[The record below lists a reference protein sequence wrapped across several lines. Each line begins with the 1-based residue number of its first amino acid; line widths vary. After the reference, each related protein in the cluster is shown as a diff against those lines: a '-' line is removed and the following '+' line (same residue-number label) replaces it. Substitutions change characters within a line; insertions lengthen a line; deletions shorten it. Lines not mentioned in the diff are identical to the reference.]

1 MADRHIVVEKKGDE
15 NDEIDVRVSS
25 VLGSEREDQITRM
38 AGGEMVSEE
47 DR

>member
-25 VLGSEREDQITRM
+25 VLGSEREDEIARM